1 MGRLLFRFDRDC
13 RRSDVTR
20 RAQKLK
26 EIMYFSL
33 EKRIK
38 IIEWGLDILIPMFIM
53 SLFMRVEFVSDRL

>member
-1 MGRLLFRFDRDC
+1 M
-13 RRSDVTR
+13 TR

-26 EIMYFSL
+26 EIMCFSL

-53 SLFMRVEFVSDRL
+53 SLVMRVEFVSDRV